1 MKYVGIDVSQD
12 HLDFALL
19 NDEGRN
25 EVSAQV
31 GNDTKAIT
39 RLITGWRKKH
49 GLDPAASLFCLEPT
63 GHYLHLVLTVLV
75 ELQVPV
81 WLAHPM
87 DIKQGMGMVRGK
99 SDKIDA
105 IRIAEYARRFKDKAR
120 LFTADHLRMSKLK
133 QLLMKRRQLVES
145 KVKLKIQLGNV
156 NRHMHKDLRKSFD
169 QLDQAQI
176 RTIDRLLKKVEFM
189 IEEEIN
195 SDPQVKHQYEL
206 IRSVPGVGPVLASN
220 LLALTDAF
228 SRFSTPRQL
237 ACHAGAA
244 PFESTSGSSV
254 RGRTRTSRKAN
265 AGLKSLLH
273 MASLVAIRND
283 EELSAYYK
291 RKVAEGKPKLC
302 VINAVRG
309 KIVHRVCAVLRRNE
323 AYVPRSETSV
333 PLVSNQTCSWSESR
347 SSVGHLHFHRG
358 ATLPRLKYQQV
369 RPGGQVFHR

>member
-1 MKYVGIDVSQD
+1 MEMNYVGIDVSQD

-19 NDEGRN
+19 NSEGEHLESARVRNDER
-25 EVSAQV
+25 
-31 GNDTKAIT
+31 AIT
-39 RLITGWRKKH
+39 KLVNAWGKKH
-49 GLDPAASLFCLEPT
+49 KLELSQSLFCLEPT
-63 GHYLHLVLTVLV
+63 GHYSHLLLTVLV
-75 ELQVPV
+75 DLQAPV

-87 DIKQGMGMVRGK
+87 NIKQGMGIARGK
-99 SDKIDA
+99 NDEIDA
-105 IRIAEYARRFKDKAR
+105 VRIAQYARRFRDQVR
-120 LFTADHLRMSKLK
+120 MFTADHLRMSKLK

-145 KVKLKIQLGNV
+145 KVKLKIQVGNV
-156 NRHMHKDLRKSFD
+156 NRHMHKDLRKTFN

-189 IEEEIN
+189 IAEEIN
-195 SDPQVKHQYEL
+195 ADPQVKHQYDL
-206 IRSVPGVGPVLASN
+206 ISSVPGVGPVLASN

-254 RGRTRTSRKAN
+254 RGRTRTSRKAH

-273 MASLVAIRND
+273 MAALVAIRND
-283 EELSAYYK
+283 AELGAYYK

-309 KIVHRVCAVLRRNE
+309 KIVHRVCAVLRKDQLYEKR
-323 AYVPRSETSV
+323 
-333 PLVSNQTCSWSESR
+333 PLLLS
-347 SSVGHLHFHRG
+347 
-358 ATLPRLKYQQV
+358 
-369 RPGGQVFHR
+369 